1 MALSEADAARE
12 REHELRAEKRVEA
25 LLGSAE
31 DRAARV
37 EPGHRSRALADA
49 FEVPGPGA
57 SRTLQDVVD
66 EYVAARWQDHLGL
79 TRGFEHV
86 RDVASDGSWGE
97 QVACVRQLYREVDHA
112 IVGDRSF
119 GADVAD
125 EVGALCRKAGATEF
139 DMAMVQVKPAATV
152 VDVLHRHADGSPC
165 ELPRFPRLPPR
176 RGSFDEAA
184 WDSHLEKSSRAWEER
199 QREAFG
205 LDVAGADRAV
215 RDGFLALRGA
225 AFFSGGSHYSSA
237 ADREP
242 DRAAAGGRGDAGG
255 APSAGAVRE
264 PGEELAGAADRA
276 RSQPASAAVDAGSSE
291 SGRVDDSRP
300 AAGDRSAPGGGAA
313 SQPVVESAAAGE
325 SDGAGGRRAR
335 RGGED
340 EGLASR
346 LAHAADHPDR
356 VVCEYVVECFDG
368 VVQRAVARFDRGL
381 DKLRGVGDPAAVARG
396 IEEQLATGRAEFRD
410 ELEAVREQVVGEV
423 KEALGDGYRLGSASR
438 SVHSGTEGVGAASGA
453 IDVARRQFREEV
465 DSARQES
472 VESLH
477 VALGGRGDFGPPREV
492 VPPVASPG
500 GDAAAREARADFVG
514 TPRALVLGH
523 LTRAA
528 AMVAAARGPESLAKL
543 AESIDSSPLRQ
554 GALEAVG
561 CDPVLVGLCADVR
574 DAQCR
579 ARGAEPAPSSPLRS
593 LASDL
598 RDRHLARCRDEPAE
612 ADRDEVRWAAGR
624 AALRS
629 GACAGWA
636 AALERPYGAACRV
649 EIDARLDRVPSK
661 LPADADLGGLPLSL
675 GGRAWLERMRGHAV
689 VPEAKGPD
697 RAAVEGARRGLVRSL
712 LGRRAQGFDRV
723 LQLAETRRG
732 RAAAAVSSRLL
743 RWGTSAG
750 PGRLRAVGRV
760 LGSSQ
765 YLMAGLVRSGA
776 DPLAVAAASS
786 PGAARAVATGSAASV
801 ADGARASDHR
811 RLVQVAEELDRRQR
825 GAELSS
831 GVSGRERAA
840 RLEHWAAC
848 RGRRGAVPEL
858 LKGLHGDRHQA
869 ITRQAAREQDRA
881 LEARRSGDRDF
892 DLVRERVRDRGVEV
906 WAQAWRGRGVQAFDG
921 RDWWF
926 DGKRTHPDGV
936 PRPGSVADGV
946 KAMLALSGGQ
956 VRHGR
961 DGALR
966 VGKDGVVEVPQ
977 GLGDEQRQSALIYGA
992 AKAIVVGRNPSLA
1005 PGNRETVALS
1015 GMLASAMAR
1024 ELDATYEPP
1033 GEARAVD
1040 SARVSD
1046 GVLRRGN
1053 ALVQEVGAQV
1063 RQRME
1068 TMLDRESL
1076 ERDKE
1081 VDHQVDFVAKHSFG
1095 EEPRRAAREESRERA
1110 GVELPVGARTV
1121 DLGRGRG

>member
-12 REHELRAEKRVEA
+12 REHQLRAARRVEA
-25 LLGSAE
+25 LLGPAE

-37 EPGHRSRALADA
+37 APGPRSKALAA
-49 FEVPGPGA
+49 TFEVPGPGA

-66 EYVAARWQDHLGL
+66 EYVAARWQDRLGL

-86 RDVASDGSWGE
+86 REVASDGSWGE
-97 QVACVRQLYREVDHA
+97 QVACVRALYREVDRA
-112 IVGDRSF
+112 IAGDRDF
-119 GADVAD
+119 GAEVA
-125 EVGALCRKAGATEF
+125 EELGALCRKAGVTEF
-139 DMAMVQVKPAATV
+139 DLALVEVKPMVAAA
-152 VDVLHRHADGSPC
+152 DVLHRRADGSWY
-165 ELPRFPRLPPR
+165 ELPRFPALPPR
-176 RGSFDEAA
+176 QGAFDEAA

-205 LDVAGADRAV
+205 RDAAGADRAV
-215 RDGFLALRGA
+215 RDGCLALRGA
-225 AFFSGGSHYSSA
+225 AFLAGGSHYSSA
-237 ADREP
+237 KDREP
-242 DRAAAGGRGDAGG
+242 DRVAGGGLGGAGGTHPAAAGSERPTADERPASSGG
-255 APSAGAVRE
+255 AE
-264 PGEELAGAADRA
+264 
-276 RSQPASAAVDAGSSE
+276 SQP
-291 SGRVDDSRP
+291 
-300 AAGDRSAPGGGAA
+300 
-313 SQPVVESAAAGE
+313 AAGE
-325 SDGAGGRRAR
+325 SDAARGRGGAR
-335 RGGED
+335 RGGEG

-346 LAHAADHPDR
+346 LGRAADHPDR

-368 VVQRAVARFDRGL
+368 AVRRAVARFDKGL

-396 IEEQLATGRAEFRD
+396 IEEQLAAGRTEFRE

-423 KEALGDGYRLGSASR
+423 NESLGDGYRLGPASR
-438 SVHSGTEGVGAASGA
+438 SVHSRTEGDGAVSGA
-453 IDVARRQFREEV
+453 IDAARRQFSEEV

-477 VALGGRGDFGPPREV
+477 AALGGRGDFVPACGI
-492 VPPVASPG
+492 VPPIPSPD

-514 TPRALVLGH
+514 SPRALVLGH
-523 LTRAA
+523 LTRTS

-543 AESIDSSPLRQ
+543 AESIEESPLRQ

-561 CDPVLVGLCADVR
+561 CDPVLVSLCADVR
-574 DAQCR
+574 DGQR
-579 ARGAEPAPSSPLRS
+579 QARGAEPPVSSPLRG

-598 RDRHLARCRDEPAE
+598 RDRHLARCREEPAA
-612 ADRDEVRWAAGR
+612 ADRDEARWAAGR

-629 GACAGWA
+629 GPCAGRA

-689 VPEAKGPD
+689 VPEAKGLD
-697 RAAVEGARRGLVRSL
+697 RAAIEGAPRGPVRSL

-732 RAAAAVSSRLL
+732 RVAAAVSSRLL
-743 RWGTSAG
+743 SWGTSAG

-760 LGSSQ
+760 LGSSR
-765 YLMAGLVRSGA
+765 YLMAGLVRSSA

-786 PGAARAVATGSAASV
+786 PGAARAIATGSAASV

-831 GVSGRERAA
+831 GVSGPERAV
-840 RLEHWAAC
+840 RLERWAEY
-848 RGRRGAVPEL
+848 RGRSGAVPEL
-858 LKGLHGDRHQA
+858 LKELHADRHQA
-869 ITRQAAREQDRA
+869 ITRQAAREKDRA
-881 LEARRSGDRDF
+881 LEARQSGDRDF
-892 DLVRERVRDRGVEV
+892 DLLRERVRDRGVEV

-921 RDWWF
+921 RDWRF

-936 PRPGSVADGV
+936 PLPGSVADGV

-961 DGALR
+961 DAMLR
-966 VGKDGVVEVPQ
+966 VGKGGVVEVPQ
-977 GLGDEQRQSALIYGA
+977 GLGDEERQSALVYGA
-992 AKAIVVGRNPSLA
+992 AKAIVVRRKPSLT
-1005 PGNRETVALS
+1005 PGSRETVALS

-1024 ELDATYEPP
+1024 QLDATYEPP
-1033 GEARAVD
+1033 GETRGVD

-1046 GVLRRGN
+1046 DVLRRGN

-1068 TMLDRESL
+1068 TNLDRESL

-1081 VDHQVDFVAKHSFG
+1081 LDHQVDFVAKHSFG

-1110 GVELPVGARTV
+1110 GVELPVGTRAV

>member
-1 MALSEADAARE
+1 MPLPEADAARE
-12 REHELRAEKRVEA
+12 REHQLRADRRVAA
-25 LLGSAE
+25 LLGSVE

-37 EPGHRSRALADA
+37 EPGSRSEALADA

-57 SRTLQDVVD
+57 PRTLQDVVD
-66 EYVAARWQDHLGL
+66 DYVAARWQDRLGL

-86 RDVASDGSWGE
+86 REVASDGSWGE
-97 QVACVRQLYREVDHA
+97 QVACVRALYREVDRA
-112 IVGDRSF
+112 IAGDRDF
-119 GADVAD
+119 ADGVAG

-139 DMAMVQVKPAATV
+139 DMALVRVKPTAAV
-152 VDVLHRHADGSPC
+152 ADVLHRHADGSPC
-165 ELPRFPRLPPR
+165 ELPRFPPLPP
-176 RGSFDEAA
+176 GQAAFDEAA

-205 LDVAGADRAV
+205 PDRGAADRAV
-215 RDGFLALRGA
+215 RDGCLALRGA
-225 AFFSGGSHYSSA
+225 AFLAGGSHYSSA

-242 DRAAAGGRGDAGG
+242 DLGPAAGRGDAGG
-255 APSAGAVRE
+255 A
-264 PGEELAGAADRA
+264 
-276 RSQPASAAVDAGSSE
+276 
-291 SGRVDDSRP
+291 RP
-300 AAGDRSAPGGGAA
+300 AAAGSR
-313 SQPVVESAAAGE
+313 PVAESRAAGE
-325 SDGAGGRRAR
+325 SDGAGGRRHR
-335 RGGED
+335 RGGEE

-368 VVQRAVARFDRGL
+368 VVRKAVAAFDKRL
-381 DKLRGVGDPAAVARG
+381 DLLRGVGDPAAVARG
-396 IEEQLATGRAEFRD
+396 AREQLAAGRAELRD

-423 KEALGDGYRLGSASR
+423 EEALGDGYRLGTATR
-438 SVHSGTEGVGAASGA
+438 SVHSRTEGAGAGGDA
-453 IDVARRQFREEV
+453 IEAARRQFREDV
-465 DSARQES
+465 DSARRES
-472 VESLH
+472 VRSLH
-477 VALGGRGDFGPPREV
+477 EALGGRGEFGQPQGA
-492 VPPVASPG
+492 VPPAAPPG

-514 TPRALVLGH
+514 SPRALVLGH
-523 LTRAA
+523 LTRAS
-528 AMVAAARGPESLAKL
+528 AMVAAARGPEPLAKL
-543 AESIDSSPLRQ
+543 AESIDASPLRQ
-554 GALEAVG
+554 GPLEAVG
-561 CDPVLVGLCADVR
+561 CDPVLVELCAHVR
-574 DAQCR
+574 DGLCR
-579 ARGAEPAPSSPLRS
+579 ARGAEPPRSSPLRS

-598 RDRHLARCRDEPAE
+598 RDRHLARCREEPAA
-612 ADRDEVRWAAGR
+612 ADRDEARWAAGR

-629 GACAGWA
+629 GACAGRA
-636 AALERPYGAACRV
+636 AALERPYAAACRV

-697 RAAVEGARRGLVRSL
+697 RAVVEGAPRGPLRSL

-723 LQLAETRRG
+723 LQLADTRRG
-732 RAAAAVSSRLL
+732 RVAAAVSSRLL
-743 RWGTSAG
+743 SWGTSAG
-750 PGRLRAVGRV
+750 PGRLRAVGRL
-760 LGSSQ
+760 LGSSR
-765 YLMAGLVRSGA
+765 YLLAGLVRSGA

-786 PGAARAVATGSAASV
+786 PGAARAIATGSAASV
-801 ADGARASDHR
+801 ADGARSSDHR

-831 GVSGRERAA
+831 GVSGRERAV
-840 RLEHWAAC
+840 RLERWAAS
-848 RGRRGAVPEL
+848 RGRSGAVPEL
-858 LKGLHGDRHQA
+858 LGELHGDRHQA
-869 ITRQAAREQDRA
+869 ITRQAAREKDRA

-892 DLVRERVRDRGVEV
+892 DLVRERVRDRGVQV

-921 RDWWF
+921 RDRRF

-936 PRPGSVADGV
+936 PRPGGVADGV
-946 KAMLALSGGQ
+946 KAMLAVSGGQ

-966 VGKDGVVEVPQ
+966 VGEDGAVEVPQ

-992 AKAIVVGRNPSLA
+992 AKAIVVNRNPSLV
-1005 PGNRETVALS
+1005 PGNRETVVLS

-1033 GEARAVD
+1033 GEARGVD
-1040 SARVSD
+1040 CARVSD
-1046 GVLRRGN
+1046 EVLRRGN

-1068 TMLDRESL
+1068 AALDREAL

-1081 VDHQVDFVAKHSFG
+1081 VDHQVDFVARHSFG
-1095 EEPRRAAREESRERA
+1095 EEPRRAAKEESRERA
-1110 GVELPVGARTV
+1110 GVELPAGARAA
-1121 DLGRGRG
+1121 DLGQGRG

>member
-12 REHELRAEKRVEA
+12 REHRLRAEKRVAA

-37 EPGHRSRALADA
+37 EPGARSEALADA

-57 SRTLQDVVD
+57 PRTFQDVVD
-66 EYVAARWQDHLGL
+66 EYVAARWQDRLGL
-79 TRGFEHV
+79 AGGFEHV
-86 RDVASDGSWGE
+86 REVASDGAWGE
-97 QVACVRQLYREVDHA
+97 QVACVRELYREVDHA
-112 IVGDRSF
+112 IAGDRDF
-119 GADVAD
+119 GAAVAD
-125 EVGALCRKAGATEF
+125 ELGVLCRKAGATEF
-139 DMAMVQVKPAATV
+139 DMALVQVSPMASVA
-152 VDVLHRHADGSPC
+152 DVLHRHADGSRY
-165 ELPRFPRLPPR
+165 ELPRFPALPPR
-176 RGSFDEAA
+176 QGSFDEAT
-184 WDSHLEKSSRAWEER
+184 WDSHLAKSSRAWEER

-205 LDVAGADRAV
+205 PDVAGADRAV
-215 RDGFLALRGA
+215 RDGCLALRGA
-225 AFFSGGSHYSSA
+225 AFLSGGSHYSSA
-237 ADREP
+237 KDHEP
-242 DRAAAGGRGDAGG
+242 DRVAGGRGDAGG
-255 APSAGAVRE
+255 TRPVAAGPERPSVERPAPSGHAE
-264 PGEELAGAADRA
+264 
-276 RSQPASAAVDAGSSE
+276 SQPAA
-291 SGRVDDSRP
+291 
-300 AAGDRSAPGGGAA
+300 
-313 SQPVVESAAAGE
+313 ESAATGE

-335 RGGED
+335 RGGEE

-368 VVQRAVARFDRGL
+368 AVRKAVARFDKGL
-381 DKLRGVGDPAAVARG
+381 DKLRGTGDPAAVARG
-396 IEEQLATGRAEFRD
+396 IEEQLAVGKAEFRE
-410 ELEAVREQVVGEV
+410 ELEAVREQGVGEV
-423 KEALGDGYRLGSASR
+423 REALGDGFRLGSASR
-438 SVHSGTEGVGAASGA
+438 SVHPRTEGTGAAEDA
-453 IDVARRQFREEV
+453 IDAARRQFRADV
-465 DSARQES
+465 DAARRES
-472 VESLH
+472 VRSLH
-477 VALGGRGDFGPPREV
+477 ADLGGRGDFGPPREV
-492 VPPVASPG
+492 VPPVPSPG
-500 GDAAAREARADFVG
+500 GDVAAREARADFVG
-514 TPRALVLGH
+514 SPRALVLGH
-523 LTRAA
+523 LTRAS

-543 AESIDSSPLRQ
+543 AESIEKSPLRQ
-554 GALEAVG
+554 GALESVG

-574 DAQCR
+574 DAECR
-579 ARGAEPAPSSPLRS
+579 ARGAEPPPSSPLRS

-598 RDRHLARCRDEPAE
+598 RDRHLARCREEPAA
-612 ADRDEVRWAAGR
+612 ADRDEARWAAGR

-629 GACAGWA
+629 GACAGRA

-675 GGRAWLERMRGHAV
+675 GGRAWLERMRGHSVA
-689 VPEAKGPD
+689 PEAKGPG
-697 RAAVEGARRGLVRSL
+697 RAVVEGARRGPLRSL

-723 LQLAETRRG
+723 LQLADTRRG
-732 RAAAAVSSRLL
+732 RVAAAVSSRLL
-743 RWGTSAG
+743 GWGTSGG

-760 LGSSQ
+760 LGSSR
-765 YLMAGLVRSGA
+765 YLMAGLVRSNA

-786 PGAARAVATGSAASV
+786 TGAARALATGSGASV

-811 RLVQVAEELDRRQR
+811 RLVQVAEELDRHQR

-831 GVSGRERAA
+831 GISGLARTA
-840 RLEHWAAC
+840 RLEHWAGY

-858 LKGLHGDRHQA
+858 LKELHGDRHQA
-869 ITRQAAREQDRA
+869 ITRQAGREKDRA
-881 LEARRSGDRDF
+881 LEARQSGDRDF
-892 DLVRERVRDRGVEV
+892 DLLRERVRDRGVEV
-906 WAQAWRGRGVQAFDG
+906 WALAWRGRGVQAFDG
-921 RDWWF
+921 RDWRF

-977 GLGDEQRQSALIYGA
+977 GLADEQRQSALIYGA
-992 AKAIVVGRNPSLA
+992 AKAVVVGRNPSLT

-1024 ELDATYEPP
+1024 QLDATYEPP
-1033 GEARAVD
+1033 GEARGVD
-1040 SARVSD
+1040 AARVSD
-1046 GVLRRGN
+1046 DVLRRGN

-1068 TMLDRESL
+1068 TVLDRETL

-1081 VDHQVDFVAKHSFG
+1081 VDHQVDFVARHSFG
-1095 EEPRRAAREESRERA
+1095 EEPRRVAKESRERA
-1110 GVELPVGARTV
+1110 GMEPHAGARAV
-1121 DLGRGRG
+1121 DPGRGRG

>member
-1 MALSEADAARE
+1 MALTEADAARE
-12 REHELRAEKRVEA
+12 REHQLRADRRVRA

-37 EPGHRSRALADA
+37 APGPRSEALADA
-49 FEVPGPGA
+49 FEVPQPGA
-57 SRTLQDVVD
+57 SRTLQDVAD
-66 EYVAARWQDHLGL
+66 EYVAARWQDRLGL

-86 RDVASDGSWGE
+86 REVASDGSWGE

-112 IVGDRSF
+112 IAGDRDF

-139 DMAMVQVKPAATV
+139 DMALVEVKPMATV
-152 VDVLHRHADGSPC
+152 AGVLHRHADGSSC
-165 ELPRFPRLPPR
+165 ELPRFPALPPR
-176 RGSFDEAA
+176 QDSFDEAT

-205 LDVAGADRAV
+205 SDVAGADQAV
-215 RDGFLALRGA
+215 RDGCLALRGA

-242 DRAAAGGRGDAGG
+242 DRVAVGGRGDASG
-255 APSAGAVRE
+255 ARSASAVRE
-264 PGEELAGAADRA
+264 PGEEPAAAPARA
-276 RSQPASAAVDAGSSE
+276 RSQTASV
-291 SGRVDDSRP
+291 
-300 AAGDRSAPGGGAA
+300 GGAA
-313 SQPVVESAAAGE
+313 SQSVVENAAAGE

-335 RGGED
+335 RGGDED
-340 EGLASR
+340 GLASR

-368 VVQRAVARFDRGL
+368 AVRKAVARFDKGL
-381 DKLRGVGDPAAVARG
+381 DRLRGVGDPAAVARG
-396 IEEQLATGRAEFRD
+396 IEEQLAAGKAEFRE

-438 SVHSGTEGVGAASGA
+438 SVHPRTEGAGAVEDV
-453 IDVARRQFREEV
+453 IDAARQQFRADV
-465 DSARQES
+465 DAARQES
-472 VESLH
+472 VRSLH
-477 VALGGRGDFGPPREV
+477 ADLGGRGDLGPPREV
-492 VPPVASPG
+492 VPPVPSPD

-514 TPRALVLGH
+514 SPRALVLGH
-523 LTRAA
+523 LTRAS

-543 AESIDSSPLRQ
+543 AESIDASPLRQ
-554 GALEAVG
+554 GALESVG
-561 CDPVLVGLCADVR
+561 CDPVLVELCADVR
-574 DAQCR
+574 DGQCR
-579 ARGAEPAPSSPLRS
+579 ARGAEPPRSSPLRS

-598 RDRHLARCRDEPAE
+598 QDRHLARCREEPAA
-612 ADRDEVRWAAGR
+612 ADRDEARWAAGR

-629 GACAGWA
+629 GACASRA

-697 RAAVEGARRGLVRSL
+697 RAAIEGARRGPLRSL

-723 LQLAETRRG
+723 LQLADTRRG
-732 RAAAAVSSRLL
+732 RVAAAVSSRLL
-743 RWGTSAG
+743 GWGTSGG
-750 PGRLRAVGRV
+750 PGRLQAVGRV
-760 LGSSQ
+760 LGSSR
-765 YLMAGLVRSGA
+765 YLMAGLVRSNV

-786 PGAARAVATGSAASV
+786 PGAARAIATGSAASV
-801 ADGARASDHR
+801 ADGARSSDHR

-831 GVSGRERAA
+831 GISGLARTA

-848 RGRRGAVPEL
+848 RGRSGAVPEL
-858 LKGLHGDRHQA
+858 LKELHADRHQA
-869 ITRQAAREQDRA
+869 ITRQAAREKDRA
-881 LEARRSGDRDF
+881 LEARESGDRDF
-892 DLVRERVRDRGVEV
+892 DLLRERVRDRGVQV

-921 RDWWF
+921 RDWRF

-936 PRPGSVADGV
+936 PPPGGVADGV

-977 GLGDEQRQSALIYGA
+977 GLGDEERQSALVYGA
-992 AKAIVVGRNPSLA
+992 AKAIVVGRNPSLT
-1005 PGNRETVALS
+1005 PGNRETVVLS

-1033 GEARAVD
+1033 GEARGVD

-1046 GVLRRGN
+1046 DVLRRGN
-1053 ALVQEVGAQV
+1053 ALVQEVGAQM

-1068 TMLDRESL
+1068 TVLDTESL

-1095 EEPRRAAREESRERA
+1095 EEPRRAAREECRERA
-1110 GVELPVGARTV
+1110 GVELPVGGRAV

>member
-1 MALSEADAARE
+1 MALSEALAGRE
-12 REHELRAEKRVEA
+12 REHRLRAERRVRA

-37 EPGHRSRALADA
+37 APGPRSEALVDA

-66 EYVAARWQDHLGL
+66 EYVAARWQDRLGL

-86 RDVASDGSWGE
+86 REVASEGSWGE
-97 QVACVRQLYREVDHA
+97 QVACVRALYREVDHA
-112 IVGDRSF
+112 IAGDRDF
-119 GADVAD
+119 GVGVA
-125 EVGALCRKAGATEF
+125 EELGVLCRKAGATEF
-139 DMAMVQVKPAATV
+139 DMGLVEVKPMASV
-152 VDVLHRHADGSPC
+152 GDVLHRHADGSRY
-165 ELPRFPRLPPR
+165 ELPRFPPLPPR
-176 RGSFDEAA
+176 QGSFDEAV
-184 WDSHLEKSSRAWEER
+184 WDSHLARSSRAWEGR

-205 LDVAGADRAV
+205 SDIAGADRAV
-215 RDGFLALRGA
+215 RDGCLALRGA
-225 AFFSGGSHYSSA
+225 AFFSGGSHYLSA

-242 DRAAAGGRGDAGG
+242 ESRAAGGHSDAGG
-255 APSAGAVRE
+255 TRSAGAERE
-264 PGEELAGAADRA
+264 PGEGPAAPDGA
-276 RSQPASAAVDAGSSE
+276 RSQAASASVDSGSPAL
-291 SGRVDDSRP
+291 GRVDVSRP
-300 AAGDRSAPGGGAA
+300 AAGDRPGGGPE
-313 SQPVVESAAAGE
+313 SQPVGESAAADE
-325 SDGAGGRRAR
+325 SDGAGSRRAR

-368 VVQRAVARFDRGL
+368 AVRKAVAKFDEGL
-381 DKLRGVGDPAAVARG
+381 DRLRGVGDPAAVARG
-396 IEEQLATGRAEFRD
+396 IEEQLAAGKAEFRE
-410 ELEAVREQVVGEV
+410 ELEAVREQVLGEV
-423 KEALGDGYRLGSASR
+423 KEALGDGYRLGSAPRSLHSR
-438 SVHSGTEGVGAASGA
+438 TEEVGAAGDA
-453 IDVARRQFREEV
+453 IDAARRQFRAEV
-465 DSARQES
+465 DSARRES

-477 VALGGRGDFGPPREV
+477 GALGGRGDFGPRPDV
-492 VPPVASPG
+492 VPPVPSPVA
-500 GDAAAREARADFVG
+500 DAAAREARADFVG
-514 TPRALVLGH
+514 SPRALVLGH

-543 AESIDSSPLRQ
+543 AESIEKSPLRQ

-561 CDPVLVGLCADVR
+561 CDPVLVELCADVR

-579 ARGAEPAPSSPLRS
+579 ARGAEPPPSSPLRN

-598 RDRHLARCRDEPAE
+598 QDRHLARCREEPAA
-612 ADRDEVRWAAGR
+612 ADRDEARWAAGR

-629 GACAGWA
+629 GACAGRA

-649 EIDARLDRVPSK
+649 EIDARLDGVPSK

-675 GGRAWLERMRGHAV
+675 GGRAWLERMRGHSV

-697 RAAVEGARRGLVRSL
+697 RAVVEGARRGPLRSL

-723 LQLAETRRG
+723 LQLADTRRG
-732 RAAAAVSSRLL
+732 RVAASVSSRLL
-743 RWGTSAG
+743 SWGTSGG

-765 YLMAGLVRSGA
+765 YLMAGLVRSNA

-801 ADGARASDHR
+801 ADGARRSDHR

-831 GVSGRERAA
+831 GVSGRERAV
-840 RLEHWAAC
+840 RLERWAEY
-848 RGRRGAVPEL
+848 RRRSGAVPEL
-858 LKGLHGDRHQA
+858 LKELHADRHQA
-869 ITRQAAREQDRA
+869 ITRQTAREKDRA
-881 LEARRSGDRDF
+881 LEAQRSGDRDF
-892 DLVRERVRDRGVEV
+892 DLLRERVRDRGVQV

-921 RDWWF
+921 RDWRF

-961 DGALR
+961 DAVLR

-977 GLGDEQRQSALIYGA
+977 GLNDEQRQSALIYGA
-992 AKAIVVGRNPSLA
+992 AKAIVVNRNPSLT

-1024 ELDATYEPP
+1024 QLDATYEPP
-1033 GEARAVD
+1033 GEAREVD
-1040 SARVSD
+1040 AARVTD
-1046 GVLRRGN
+1046 DVLRRGN

-1068 TMLDRESL
+1068 TTLDRESL

-1081 VDHQVDFVAKHSFG
+1081 VDHQVDFVARHSFG
-1095 EEPRRAAREESRERA
+1095 EEPRRVVKEEGRERA
-1110 GVELPVGARTV
+1110 GVELPVGARAV

>member
-12 REHELRAEKRVEA
+12 REHQLRAQKRVEV

-37 EPGHRSRALADA
+37 DPGPRSEALADA

-57 SRTLQDVVD
+57 ARTLQDVVD
-66 EYVAARWQDHLGL
+66 EYVAARWQDRLGL
-79 TRGFEHV
+79 ANGFEHV
-86 RDVASDGSWGE
+86 REVASDGSWGE
-97 QVACVRQLYREVDHA
+97 QVACVRALYREVDHA
-112 IVGDRSF
+112 IVGDRDF

-139 DMAMVQVKPAATV
+139 DMALLQVKPMATV
-152 VDVLHRHADGSPC
+152 VDVLHRHADGPRY
-165 ELPRFPRLPPR
+165 ELPRFPPLPPR
-176 RGSFDEAA
+176 QGSFDEAT

-199 QREAFG
+199 QRETFG
-205 LDVAGADRAV
+205 SDVAGADRAV
-215 RDGFLALRGA
+215 RDGCLALRGA

-242 DRAAAGGRGDAGG
+242 DRVAAGGRGD
-255 APSAGAVRE
+255 S
-264 PGEELAGAADRA
+264 GET
-276 RSQPASAAVDAGSSE
+276 
-291 SGRVDDSRP
+291 RP
-300 AAGDRSAPGGGAA
+300 AAAGPEPPVAGDRPAP
-313 SQPVVESAAAGE
+313 GE

-346 LAHAADHPDR
+346 LAHAAEHPDR

-368 VVQRAVARFDRGL
+368 AVQRAVARFDKGL
-381 DKLRGVGDPAAVARG
+381 DRLRGIGDPAAVARG
-396 IEEQLATGRAEFRD
+396 IEEQLAAGRAEFRD

-423 KEALGDGYRLGSASR
+423 KDALGDGYRLGSASR
-438 SVHSGTEGVGAASGA
+438 SVHSRTEGVGAAGDA
-453 IDVARRQFREEV
+453 IDAARRQFREEV
-465 DSARQES
+465 DSAREES
-472 VESLH
+472 VRSVH
-477 VALGGRGDFGPPREV
+477 DALGGRGDFDPPHEV
-492 VPPVASPG
+492 VPPVPSPSE
-500 GDAAAREARADFVG
+500 DAAAREARADFVG
-514 TPRALVLGH
+514 SPRALVLGH
-523 LTRAA
+523 LTRTS
-528 AMVAAARGPESLAKL
+528 AMVAAARGPKSLAKL
-543 AESIDSSPLRQ
+543 AESIDASPLRQ

-561 CDPVLVGLCADVR
+561 CDPVLVELCADVR
-574 DAQCR
+574 DAQR
-579 ARGAEPAPSSPLRS
+579 QARGAEPPRSSPLRS

-598 RDRHLARCRDEPAE
+598 RDRHLARCREEPAA
-612 ADRDEVRWAAGR
+612 ADRDEARWAAGR

-629 GACAGWA
+629 GACAGRA

-661 LPADADLGGLPLSL
+661 LPPDADLGGLPLSL
-675 GGRAWLERMRGHAV
+675 GGRAWLDRMRGHSV

-697 RAAVEGARRGLVRSL
+697 RAVVEGARRGPVRSL
-712 LGRRAQGFDRV
+712 LGRRAQGFDRI
-723 LQLAETRRG
+723 LQLADTRRG
-732 RAAAAVSSRLL
+732 RVAAAVSSRLL
-743 RWGTSAG
+743 SWGTSGG
-750 PGRLRAVGRV
+750 PGRLRAVGRL
-760 LGSSQ
+760 LGSSRH
-765 YLMAGLVRSGA
+765 LMAGLVRSNA

-831 GVSGRERAA
+831 GVSGRERAV
-840 RLEHWAAC
+840 RLERWAAC
-848 RGRRGAVPEL
+848 RGRSGAVPEL
-858 LKGLHGDRHQA
+858 LKELHADRHQA
-869 ITRQAAREQDRA
+869 ITRQAARERDRA
-881 LEARRSGDRDF
+881 LEARQSGDRNF
-892 DLVRERVRDRGVEV
+892 DLVRERVRDRGVQV

-921 RDWWF
+921 RDWRF

-936 PRPGSVADGV
+936 PLPGSVADGV

-977 GLGDEQRQSALIYGA
+977 GLGDEERQSALVYGA

-1033 GEARAVD
+1033 GETRGVD
-1040 SARVSD
+1040 ATRVSD
-1046 GVLRRGN
+1046 EVLRRGN

-1068 TMLDRESL
+1068 TALDRESL

-1081 VDHQVDFVAKHSFG
+1081 VDHQVDFVARHSFG
-1095 EEPRRAAREESRERA
+1095 EEPRRAAKEESRERA
-1110 GVELPVGARTV
+1110 GVDLPVGARAV

>member
-12 REHELRAEKRVEA
+12 REHQLRADRRVEA

-31 DRAARV
+31 DRAARA
-37 EPGHRSRALADA
+37 EPGPRSEALADA

-57 SRTLQDVVD
+57 PRTLQDVVD
-66 EYVAARWQDHLGL
+66 EYVAARWQDRLGL

-86 RDVASDGSWGE
+86 REVASDGSWGE
-97 QVACVRQLYREVDHA
+97 QVACVRALYREVDHA
-112 IVGDRSF
+112 IAGDRDF

-139 DMAMVQVKPAATV
+139 DMALVQVKPMAAAL
-152 VDVLHRHADGSPC
+152 DVLHRHADGSPC
-165 ELPRFPRLPPR
+165 ELPRFPPLPPR
-176 RGSFDEAA
+176 QGAFDEAT
-184 WDSHLEKSSRAWEER
+184 WDSHLEKSSRAWEESR
-199 QREAFG
+199 REAYG
-205 LDVAGADRAV
+205 PDVAGADRAV
-215 RDGFLALRGA
+215 RDGCLALRGA

-242 DRAAAGGRGDAGG
+242 DRVAAGGLGDDAGG
-255 APSAGAVRE
+255 ARPAAGQE
-264 PGEELAGAADRA
+264 
-276 RSQPASAAVDAGSSE
+276 
-291 SGRVDDSRP
+291 RP
-300 AAGDRSAPGGGAA
+300 AAGDRPAPGGGAE
-313 SQPVVESAAAGE
+313 SQPVGNSSAAGE

-335 RGGED
+335 RGGD
-340 EGLASR
+340 VEGLASR

-368 VVQRAVARFDRGL
+368 AVQRAVARFDKGL

-396 IEEQLATGRAEFRD
+396 IEEQLAAGRAEFRE

-423 KEALGDGYRLGSASR
+423 KEALGDGYRMGSASR
-438 SVHSGTEGVGAASGA
+438 SVHSSTEGAGAAEDA
-453 IDVARRQFREEV
+453 IDAARRQFRADVDEV
-465 DSARQES
+465 RQES

-477 VALGGRGDFGPPREV
+477 RDLGGRGDFGLPHGV
-492 VPPVASPG
+492 VPPVPSPG
-500 GDAAAREARADFVG
+500 EDAAAREGRADFVG
-514 TPRALVLGH
+514 SPRALVLGH
-523 LTRAA
+523 LTRTS

-543 AESIDSSPLRQ
+543 AESIDASPLRQ

-561 CDPVLVGLCADVR
+561 CDPVLVELCADVR
-574 DAQCR
+574 DAECR
-579 ARGAEPAPSSPLRS
+579 SRGAEPPPSSPLRS

-598 RDRHLARCRDEPAE
+598 RDRHLARCREEPAA
-612 ADRDEVRWAAGR
+612 ADRDEARWAAGR

-629 GACAGWA
+629 GACAGRA
-636 AALERPYGAACRV
+636 TALERPYGAACRV

-697 RAAVEGARRGLVRSL
+697 RAVVEGARRGPVRSL
-712 LGRRAQGFDRV
+712 LGRRAQGFDRI
-723 LQLAETRRG
+723 LQLADTRRG
-732 RAAAAVSSRLL
+732 RVAAAVSSRLL
-743 RWGTSAG
+743 SWGTSGG
-750 PGRLRAVGRV
+750 PGRLRAVGRL
-760 LGSSQ
+760 LGSSRH
-765 YLMAGLVRSGA
+765 LLAGLVRSSA

-801 ADGARASDHR
+801 ADGARSSDHR

-831 GVSGRERAA
+831 GVSGRERAV
-840 RLEHWAAC
+840 RLERWAAC
-848 RGRRGAVPEL
+848 RGRSGAVPEL
-858 LKGLHGDRHQA
+858 LKELHGDRHQA
-869 ITRQAAREQDRA
+869 ITRQAAREKDRA
-881 LEARRSGDRDF
+881 LEARQSGDRDF
-892 DLVRERVRDRGVEV
+892 DLVRERVRDRGVQV

-921 RDWWF
+921 RDWRF

-966 VGKDGVVEVPQ
+966 VGRDGVVEVPQ
-977 GLGDEQRQSALIYGA
+977 GLGDEQRQSALIYGT

-1033 GEARAVD
+1033 GEARGVD
-1040 SARVSD
+1040 AARVSD
-1046 GVLRRGN
+1046 EVLRRGN

-1068 TMLDRESL
+1068 TTLDRESL

-1081 VDHQVDFVAKHSFG
+1081 VDHQVDFVARHSFG
-1095 EEPRRAAREESRERA
+1095 EEPRRAAKEESRERA
-1110 GVELPVGARTV
+1110 GVELPVGARAV

>member
-12 REHELRAEKRVEA
+12 EEHRLRADGRVRA

-31 DRAARV
+31 DRAARA
-37 EPGHRSRALADA
+37 EPGPRSKALAAA

-66 EYVAARWQDHLGL
+66 EYVAARWQDRLGL

-86 RDVASDGSWGE
+86 REVASDGSWGE
-97 QVACVRQLYREVDHA
+97 QVACVRTLYREVDRA
-112 IVGDRSF
+112 IAGDRDF
-119 GADVAD
+119 GAEVAD
-125 EVGALCRKAGATEF
+125 ELGALCRKAGATEF
-139 DMAMVQVKPAATV
+139 DMALVQVKPMAAFL
-152 VDVLHRHADGSPC
+152 DVLHRHADGSPC
-165 ELPRFPRLPPR
+165 ELPRFPPLPPR
-176 RGSFDEAA
+176 QDAFDAAA
-184 WDSHLEKSSRAWEER
+184 WDSHLAKSSRAWEER

-205 LDVAGADRAV
+205 PDVAGADRAV
-215 RDGFLALRGA
+215 RDGCLALRGA

-242 DRAAAGGRGDAGG
+242 ERVAAGGRSDDA
-255 APSAGAVRE
+255 S
-264 PGEELAGAADRA
+264 
-276 RSQPASAAVDAGSSE
+276 
-291 SGRVDDSRP
+291 RVRP
-300 AAGDRSAPGGGAA
+300 AAAGPERPATGDRPAPGAGAEL
-313 SQPVVESAAAGE
+313 QPVAESAAGGE

-335 RGGED
+335 RGGEE

-368 VVQRAVARFDRGL
+368 AVRKAVARFDKGL
-381 DKLRGVGDPAAVARG
+381 DKLTGVREPAAVARG
-396 IEEQLATGRAEFRD
+396 VEEQLAAGRAEFRE

-438 SVHSGTEGVGAASGA
+438 SVHSRPEGVGAAGGA
-453 IDVARRQFREEV
+453 IDAARRQFREEV
-465 DSARQES
+465 DSARRES

-477 VALGGRGDFGPPREV
+477 AALGGRGDFEPPHGV
-492 VPPVASPG
+492 VPPAASAG
-500 GDAAAREARADFVG
+500 EDAAAREARADFVG

-523 LTRAA
+523 LTRAS
-528 AMVAAARGPESLAKL
+528 AMVAAARGPEPLAKL
-543 AESIDSSPLRQ
+543 AESIDASPLRQ

-574 DAQCR
+574 DAECR
-579 ARGAEPAPSSPLRS
+579 ARGAEPPRSSPLRR

-598 RDRHLARCRDEPAE
+598 RDRHLARCREEPAA
-612 ADRDEVRWAAGR
+612 ADRDEARWAAGR

-629 GACAGWA
+629 GACAGRA

-689 VPEAKGPD
+689 VSEAKGPG
-697 RAAVEGARRGLVRSL
+697 RAVVEGGGRGPVRSL
-712 LGRRAQGFDRV
+712 LGWRAQGFDRV
-723 LQLAETRRG
+723 LQLAGTRRG
-732 RAAAAVSSRLL
+732 RVAAVVSSRLL
-743 RWGTSAG
+743 SWGTSGG

-765 YLMAGLVRSGA
+765 YLMAGLVRSSA

-786 PGAARAVATGSAASV
+786 PGAARAVAAGSAASG
-801 ADGARASDHR
+801 ADGARKSDHR

-831 GVSGRERAA
+831 GVSGRERAL
-840 RLEHWAAC
+840 RLERWAAY
-848 RGRRGAVPEL
+848 RGRSGVVAEL
-858 LKGLHGDRHQA
+858 LKELHGDRHQA
-869 ITRQAAREQDRA
+869 ITRQAAREKDRA
-881 LEARRSGDRDF
+881 LEARQSGDRDF
-892 DLVRERVRDRGVEV
+892 DLLRERVRERGVQV

-921 RDWWF
+921 RDWRF

-936 PRPGSVADGV
+936 PLPGSVADGV

-961 DGALR
+961 DAALR
-966 VGKDGVVEVPQ
+966 VGKDGAVEVPQ
-977 GLGDEQRQSALIYGA
+977 GLGDEERQSALVYGA
-992 AKAIVVGRNPSLA
+992 AKAIVVGRSPGLA
-1005 PGNRETVALS
+1005 PGSRETVALA

-1024 ELDATYEPP
+1024 QLDATYEPP
-1033 GEARAVD
+1033 GETRGVD
-1040 SARVSD
+1040 AARVSD
-1046 GVLRRGN
+1046 DVLRRGN

-1068 TMLDRESL
+1068 TNLDRESL

-1081 VDHQVDFVAKHSFG
+1081 VSRQVDFVAKHSFG
-1095 EEPRRAAREESRERA
+1095 EEPRRVAREESRERV
-1110 GVELPVGARTV
+1110 GVELPVGTRAV
-1121 DLGRGRG
+1121 DPGRGRG

>member
-1 MALSEADAARE
+1 M
-12 REHELRAEKRVEA
+12 
-25 LLGSAE
+25 GSAE
-31 DRAARV
+31 ERAARV
-37 EPGHRSRALADA
+37 EPGARSEALADA

-66 EYVAARWQDHLGL
+66 EYVAARWQDRLGL

-86 RDVASDGSWGE
+86 REVASDGSWGE

-112 IVGDRSF
+112 IAGDRDF

-139 DMAMVQVKPAATV
+139 DMALVEVKPMATV
-152 VDVLHRHADGSPC
+152 AGVLHRHADGSPC
-165 ELPRFPRLPPR
+165 ELPRFPALPPR
-176 RGSFDEAA
+176 QDTFDEAT
-184 WDSHLEKSSRAWEER
+184 WDAHLAKSSLAWEER

-205 LDVAGADRAV
+205 SDVAGADRAV
-215 RDGFLALRGA
+215 RDGCLALRGA

-237 ADREP
+237 ADRER
-242 DRAAAGGRGDAGG
+242 DRVAGGRGDAGG
-255 APSAGAVRE
+255 TRPAAAGPERPSGERPAPSSHAE
-264 PGEELAGAADRA
+264 
-276 RSQPASAAVDAGSSE
+276 SQPAA
-291 SGRVDDSRP
+291 
-300 AAGDRSAPGGGAA
+300 
-313 SQPVVESAAAGE
+313 ESAATGE
-325 SDGAGGRRAR
+325 SDDAGGWRAR
-335 RGGED
+335 RGGDE

-368 VVQRAVARFDRGL
+368 AVRKAVARFDKGL
-381 DKLRGVGDPAAVARG
+381 DKLRGTGDPVAVARG
-396 IEEQLATGRAEFRD
+396 VEEQLAAGRAEFRE
-410 ELEAVREQVVGEV
+410 ELEAVREKVVGEV
-423 KEALGDGYRLGSASR
+423 KDALGDGYRLGSESR
-438 SVHSGTEGVGAASGA
+438 SVHRRTEGAG
-453 IDVARRQFREEV
+453 DVLDAARRQFREEV
-465 DSARQES
+465 DAARQES
-472 VESLH
+472 VQSLH
-477 VALGGRGDFGPPREV
+477 ADLGGRGDFGPPRDI
-492 VPPVASPG
+492 VPPVPPPG
-500 GDAAAREARADFVG
+500 EGAVAREARADFVG
-514 TPRALVLGH
+514 SPGALVLGH
-523 LTRAA
+523 LTRTS

-543 AESIDSSPLRQ
+543 AESIEESPLRQ

-561 CDPVLVGLCADVR
+561 CDPVLVELCADVR
-574 DAQCR
+574 DGQR
-579 ARGAEPAPSSPLRS
+579 QARGAEPPRSSPLRS

-598 RDRHLARCRDEPAE
+598 RDRHLVRCREEPAA
-612 ADRDEVRWAAGR
+612 ADRDEARWAAGR

-629 GACAGWA
+629 GACAGRA

-649 EIDARLDRVPSK
+649 EIDARLDRVPSR
-661 LPADADLGGLPLSL
+661 LPADADLGGLPLSP

-697 RAAVEGARRGLVRSL
+697 RAVVEGARRGLVRSL

-723 LQLAETRRG
+723 LQLADTRRG
-732 RAAAAVSSRLL
+732 RVAAAVSSRLL
-743 RWGTSAG
+743 GWGTSGG

-760 LGSSQ
+760 LGSSR
-765 YLMAGLVRSGA
+765 YLMAGLVRSSA

-786 PGAARAVATGSAASV
+786 PGAARAIATGSAASV

-831 GVSGRERAA
+831 GISGLARTA
-840 RLEHWAAC
+840 RLEHWAEY
-848 RGRRGAVPEL
+848 RGRSGAVPEL
-858 LKGLHGDRHQA
+858 LKELHADRHQA
-869 ITRQAAREQDRA
+869 ITRQAAREKDRA
-881 LEARRSGDRDF
+881 LEARQSGDRDF
-892 DLVRERVRDRGVEV
+892 DLLRERVRDRGVEV

-921 RDWWF
+921 RDWKF
-926 DGKRTHPDGV
+926 DGTRTHPDGV

-946 KAMLALSGGQ
+946 KAMLAVSGGR

-977 GLGDEQRQSALIYGA
+977 GLGDEERQSALVYGA
-992 AKAIVVGRNPSLA
+992 AKAIVVGRNPSQA
-1005 PGNRETVALS
+1005 PGNRETVVLS

-1024 ELDATYEPP
+1024 QLDATYEPP
-1033 GEARAVD
+1033 GEARGVD

-1046 GVLRRGN
+1046 EVLRRGN

-1068 TMLDRESL
+1068 TVLDRELL

-1081 VDHQVDFVAKHSFG
+1081 VDHQVDFVARHSFG
-1095 EEPRRAAREESRERA
+1095 EEPRRAAREEGRERA
-1110 GVELPVGARTV
+1110 GVELPVGGRAV